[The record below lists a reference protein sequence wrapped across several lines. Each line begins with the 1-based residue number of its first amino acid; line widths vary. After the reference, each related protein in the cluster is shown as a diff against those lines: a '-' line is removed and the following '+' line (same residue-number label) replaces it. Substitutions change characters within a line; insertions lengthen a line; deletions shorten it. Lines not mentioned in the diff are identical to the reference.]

1 MELLIPVGTI
11 LIAGAVGYCI
21 VTIQEWIA
29 DVRFYRRHTQR
40 ELNRIRRSLGKV
52 ECAKHTLPDGK
63 VETLGPG
70 EIYVF
75 DKAKM
80 GTVTGVVGEEE
91 TISEAERLLKEAR
104 DRTID

>member
-1 MELLIPVGTI
+1 M
-11 LIAGAVGYCI
+11 IAGAVGYFI
-21 VTIQEWIA
+21 VSIQEWIT
-29 DVRFYRRHTQR
+29 DMRFYRRHTQR

-52 ECAKHTLPDGK
+52 ECVKHTLPTGE

-75 DKAKM
+75 DKAKV

-91 TISEAERLLKEAR
+91 TINEAERLLKEAR
-104 DRTID
+104 DRTVN